1 MVACKHFY
9 KAKCP
14 SSKYHLY
21 FLVWYACGLFR
32 REKCGIC
39 DTIKKKKKKEERKI
53 ETVTKLKK
61 KRRAKHKQVRN
72 KDC

>member
-9 KAKCP
+9 KAKRP
-14 SSKYHLY
+14 RSKYQFY

-39 DTIKKKKKKEERKI
+39 DAIKM
-53 ETVTKLKK
+53 ETVKKLYK
-61 KRRAKHKQVRN
+61 KRKQNINRPGTRIASSYLST
-72 KDC
+72 DS

>member
-39 DTIKKKKKKEERKI
+39 DTIKKKKKKRRKKDRDCHK
-53 ETVTKLKK
+53 VKK
-61 KRRAKHKQVRN
+61 KKESKT
-72 KDC
+72 

>member
-39 DTIKKKKKKEERKI
+39 DTIKDRDCQKVKKKGEQNINRSGTRI
-53 ETVTKLKK
+53 ASSYLST
-61 KRRAKHKQVRN
+61 
-72 KDC
+72 DS